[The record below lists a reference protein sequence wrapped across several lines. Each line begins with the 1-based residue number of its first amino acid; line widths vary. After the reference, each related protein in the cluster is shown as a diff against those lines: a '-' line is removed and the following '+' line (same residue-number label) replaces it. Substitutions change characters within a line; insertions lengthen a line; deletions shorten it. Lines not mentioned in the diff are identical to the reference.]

1 MKLIVKKI
9 NYETGNSKDVVVNI
23 QDAQELGQKAG
34 ERIVIKNM
42 QSKSIEDKY
51 WVAIMQIDFSRKIV
65 ERGEI
70 GLFLDIFN
78 EKKELKDGVELSVKP
93 ADRPNSF
100 KFIKKKVNNQK
111 LNSEELSNI
120 ISDAVSGLLSRI
132 ELASFITSVA
142 INGMDKEEM
151 TALTMAEARSGE
163 IFDFGPNIYDKH
175 STKDYIS

>member
-1 MKLIVKKI
+1 MKLKVKKI
-9 NYETGNSKDVVVNI
+9 NFETGNTKDVIINND
-23 QDAQELGQKAG
+23 DAQELGQKAG
-34 ERIVIKNM
+34 ERIVIKNI

-70 GLFLDIFN
+70 GLFLDIFD
-78 EKKELKDGVELSVKP
+78 EKKNLKEGVEVSVKP
-93 ADRPNSF
+93 ADTPKSF
-100 KFIKKKVNNQK
+100 KYIKKKVNNHK

-132 ELASFITSVA
+132 ELATFITSVA

-151 TALTMAEARSGE
+151 TALTMAEARSGD

-175 STKDYIS
+175 STKDYIP